1 MNESFSLG
9 SARASRANF
18 GASAEISCVPDT
30 QRLAGAPIA
39 PREGACAPQIFG
51 AVCAMSNKLQLP
63 LVGM

>member
-18 GASAEISCVPDT
+18 GASAEISCVADT
-30 QRLAGAPIA
+30 QRLARAPIA
-39 PREGACAPQIFG
+39 AREGACAPRMQP
-51 AVCAMSNKLQLP
+51 P